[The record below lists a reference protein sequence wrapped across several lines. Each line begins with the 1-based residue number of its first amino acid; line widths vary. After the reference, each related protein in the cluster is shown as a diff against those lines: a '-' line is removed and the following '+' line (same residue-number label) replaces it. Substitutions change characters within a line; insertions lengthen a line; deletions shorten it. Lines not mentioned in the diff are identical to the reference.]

1 MFPTGAFVL
10 QLTFDTART
19 VRTLSLKE
27 DIRHSQRVERFS
39 VWAYTETGKLQKLQS
54 CTVIG
59 RQKIVRLKKAVK
71 AQAVFVVIEQARAE
85 PVLAEARVF
94 G

>member
-1 MFPTGAFVL
+1 MFPTSAFVL
-10 QLTFDTART
+10 QLTFDTARA

-39 VWAYTETGKLQKLQS
+39 VWAYTEKGKLQKIES

-59 RQKIVRLKKAVK
+59 RQKIVRFKRKVK

-85 PVLAEARVF
+85 PVLFPTES
-94 G
+94 